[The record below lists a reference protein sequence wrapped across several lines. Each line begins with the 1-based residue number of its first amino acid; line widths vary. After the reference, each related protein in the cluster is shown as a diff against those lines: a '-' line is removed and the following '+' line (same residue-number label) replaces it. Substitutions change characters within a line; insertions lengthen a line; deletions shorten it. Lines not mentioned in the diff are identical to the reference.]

1 MPWWATA
8 STIRRRSVWPTWG
21 LQWVAEAD
29 IAKEVADII
38 LTDTDLAAIVRLRRM
53 SQGLVDRLTSS
64 YSKVMLTNS
73 ALLALGSTGAIASQ
87 ASSLLHNGSTI
98 AYSLSNAKAYLR

>member
-1 MPWWATA
+1 MVGDGVNDSPAL
-8 STIRRRSVWPTWG
+8 G
-21 LQWVAEAD
+21 LADVGLAMGGGSD

-73 ALLALGSTGAIASQ
+73 ALLALGITGAITPQ
-87 ASSLLHNGSTI
+87 TSSLLHNGSTI
-98 AYSLSNAKAYLR
+98 AYSLDNAKAYLR